1 MATLTKVSQLLVQ
14 NMTRIS
20 QKKINQTFTTTN
32 VINTENKLDIESDD
46 SFIKYDV
53 PKYKKINSW
62 DMDNQKL
69 KVLGRILSSKRD
81 RTNSDSVVLEGTRMI
96 CEAMKHGLSPSVIV
110 FSREKLLWQL
120 GLDKNTAS
128 TCKLYHLPY
137 KNIKMWTDLSTSPG
151 VMAAFSKQD
160 IEKNSIAKSPVPL
173 TLICDNIRTPDN
185 LGAVIRVAAAA
196 GAKHVLCTRGCC
208 DAWAPKVIRAG
219 AGAHFLLP
227 IIQSVEWSQV
237 DNHVDPYAKVLLSD
251 LVYDF
256 DQDSES
262 LEKHEGLEKIIQEIG
277 LDRCYTDKEICDY
290 TKTIPMQT
298 IEYCDLDVRGH
309 KEAVVVVGGET
320 EGVSGAAY
328 LFAQSHG
335 GSRMFIPLRN
345 NVNSLNVIS
354 AASLVLFK
362 VRESL
367 LKESANT

>member
-1 MATLTKVSQLLVQ
+1 M
-14 NMTRIS
+14 
-20 QKKINQTFTTTN
+20 
-32 VINTENKLDIESDD
+32 
-46 SFIKYDV
+46 
-53 PKYKKINSW
+53 
-62 DMDNQKL
+62 
-69 KVLGRILSSKRD
+69 GIL
-81 RTNSDSVVLEGTRMI
+81 
-96 CEAMKHGLSPSVIV
+96 
-110 FSREKLLWQL
+110 
-120 GLDKNTAS
+120 
-128 TCKLYHLPY
+128 
-137 KNIKMWTDLSTSPG
+137 
-151 VMAAFSKQD
+151 
-160 IEKNSIAKSPVPL
+160 
-173 TLICDNIRTPDN
+173 
-185 LGAVIRVAAAA
+185 VAAAA

-262 LEKHEGLEKIIQEIG
+262 LEKHEDLEKIIQEIG
-277 LDRCYTDKEICDY
+277 LDRRYTDK
-290 TKTIPMQT
+290 
-298 IEYCDLDVRGH
+298 
-309 KEAVVVVGGET
+309 AVVVVGGET